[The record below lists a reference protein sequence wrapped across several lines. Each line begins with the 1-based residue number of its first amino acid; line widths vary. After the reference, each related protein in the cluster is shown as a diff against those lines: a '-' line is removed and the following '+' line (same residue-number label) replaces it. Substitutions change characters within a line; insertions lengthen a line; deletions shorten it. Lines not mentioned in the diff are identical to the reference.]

1 MSIKVE
7 RKLHDM
13 RILGRIVRVR
23 STEQF
28 VWHLL
33 TPTLFYTFKE
43 ESTMI
48 TWNNL
53 DTLEAFKN
61 LSKAERV
68 NIAEA
73 MSGENGAERV
83 KSYSV
88 PMAEGLAYNYAAK
101 QVNEDVLAA
110 LVKLAEEAQL
120 SEKFE
125 ELYNGAVINTGEN
138 RLVLHQLT
146 RGQLGNTVTADGV
159 DKRAFYVEQQNRIA
173 EFANKVHAGEITN
186 AAGEKFTTVVQI
198 GIGGSDLGPR
208 AMYLALE
215 NWAKKN
221 GCFKMEA
228 KFISNVDPDDAAAVL
243 NSIDVA
249 HSIFVLVSKSGTTL
263 ETLTNESFV
272 KDALKNAGL
281 DASKHMIAV
290 TSETSPLAKSDD
302 YLAAFFMDD
311 YIGGRYSSTSAVGGA
326 VLSLAFGPE
335 VFAAFLEGAAAEDKL
350 SANKD
355 VLQNPEMLDALI
367 GVYERNVLGYPS
379 TAVLPYSQAL
389 NRFPAHLQQVDM
401 ESNGKSVNRFG
412 EPVNYPTGPVL
423 FGEPGT
429 NGQHSFYQLLHQGTD
444 IVPLQFVGFRNNQM
458 ETDVDIQGSTSQQKL
473 CANVAAQIVAF
484 ACGKA
489 DENKNKNFE
498 GGRPSSIII
507 GDQVN
512 PKTLGALLAHFE
524 NKIMFQG
531 FLWNVNSFD
540 QEGVQLGKVLAKRV
554 LAHETDGALKVFS
567 DLLNI

>member
-1 MSIKVE
+1 
-7 RKLHDM
+7 
-13 RILGRIVRVR
+13 
-23 STEQF
+23 
-28 VWHLL
+28 
-33 TPTLFYTFKE
+33 
-43 ESTMI
+43 MI
-48 TWNNL
+48 TWNNF
-53 DTLEAFKN
+53 DTLASFKELPN
-61 LSKAERV
+61 VERV
-68 NIAEA
+68 NLVEA

-83 KSYSV
+83 KRYRV
-88 PMAEGLAYNYAAK
+88 AMAEGLTFNYGAK
-101 QVNEDVLAA
+101 QVDDKVLAV
-110 LVKLAEEAQL
+110 LEQLAEEAQL
-120 SEKFE
+120 ADKFE
-125 ELYNGAVINTGEN
+125 AVYTGEIINTGEK
-138 RLVLHQLT
+138 RRVLHHMT
-146 RGQLGNTVTADGV
+146 RGQLGAAVEADGV
-159 DKRAFYVEQQNRIA
+159 DKRAFYVEQQTKIA
-173 EFANKVHAGEITN
+173 EFANKVHAGEIVN
-186 AAGEKFTTVVQI
+186 EAGEKFTTVVQI

-221 GCFKMEA
+221 STFKMKAE
-228 KFISNVDPDDAAAVL
+228 FISNVDPDDATAVL
-243 NSIDVA
+243 NNIDVA
-249 HSIFVLVSKSGTTL
+249 HSIFILVSKSGTTL

-272 KDALKNAGL
+272 KDSLTKAGL

-335 VFAAFLEGAAAEDKL
+335 VFARFLEGAAEEDKL
-350 SANKD
+350 AKNKD
-355 VLQNPEMLDALI
+355 LLNNPDMLDALI
-367 GVYERNVLGYPS
+367 GVYERNILGYPA

-389 NRFPAHLQQVDM
+389 SRFPAHLQQLDM

-412 EPVNYPTGPVL
+412 EPVNYSTGPVI

-444 IVPLQFVGFRNNQM
+444 IVPLQFVGFKNSQLEN
-458 ETDVDIQGSTSQQKL
+458 DVLIQGSTSQQKL

-484 ACGKA
+484 ACGKE
-489 DENKNKNFE
+489 DEDRNKSFR

-507 GDQVN
+507 GEKLT
-512 PKTLGALLAHFE
+512 PEALGALLAHFE
-524 NKIMFQG
+524 NKVMFQG
-531 FLWNVNSFD
+531 FVWNVNSFD

-554 LAHETDGALKVFS
+554 LAHETDGALKVYS

>member
-1 MSIKVE
+1 MVE
-7 RKLHDM
+7 WK
-13 RILGRIVRVR
+13 
-23 STEQF
+23 
-28 VWHLL
+28 
-33 TPTLFYTFKE
+33 
-43 ESTMI
+43 
-48 TWNNL
+48 NL
-53 DTLEAFKN
+53 DTLKSYQELKDTA
-61 LSKAERV
+61 RV
-68 NIAEA
+68 NLAEV

-83 KSYSV
+83 KTYSV
-88 PMAEGLAYNYAAK
+88 PMAEGMAYNYAAK
-101 QVNEDVLAA
+101 AVDDNVLAVLA
-110 LVKLAEEAQL
+110 KLAKEAQL
-120 SEKFE
+120 TEKFAA
-125 ELYNGAVINTGEN
+125 LYNGEVINTGEK

-146 RGQLGNTVTADGV
+146 RGQLGDAVVADGV
-159 DKRAFYVEQQNRIA
+159 DKRAFYVEQQKKVA

-215 NWAKKN
+215 NWAKKHDT
-221 GCFKMEA
+221 FKMEA

-243 NSIDVA
+243 ASIDVA
-249 HSIFVLVSKSGTTL
+249 HSLFVLVSKSGTTL

-272 KDALKNAGL
+272 KDALAKAGL
-281 DASKHMIAV
+281 DASRHMVAV

-302 YLAAFFMDD
+302 YLTAFFMDD

-335 VFAAFLEGAAAEDKL
+335 VFDRFLAGAAAED
-350 SANKD
+350 
-355 VLQNPEMLDALI
+355 VLAKKENLLENPAMLDALI
-367 GVYERNVLGYPS
+367 GVYERNVLGMGC

-389 NRFPAHLQQVDM
+389 SRFPAHLQQADM

-412 EPVNYPTGPVL
+412 EPVDYVTGPVI

-444 IVPLQFVGFRNNQM
+444 IVPLQFIGFKNNQCGV
-458 ETDVDIQGSTSQQKL
+458 DVDIQDSTSQQKL
-473 CANVAAQIVAF
+473 CANVVAQMVAF
-484 ACGKA
+484 ACGKE
-489 DENKNKNFE
+489 DENRNKYFA
-498 GGRPSSIII
+498 GGRPSSIIV
-507 GDQVN
+507 GDQLT
-512 PKTLGALLAHFE
+512 PETLGALLSHFE

-531 FLWNVNSFD
+531 FVWNLNSFD

-554 LAHETDGALKVFS
+554 LAHDTDGALKAYS